1 MRTPRRRIALI
12 ATALTV
18 SLLGAACSGGSSP
31 DQATATTTAPAPSLP
46 RAATRCGLPD
56 AEAKSLWFAARDGVQ
71 IDGAMVGSGPSGVV
85 LAHQSQSDL
94 CGFWPFAVFLSRHGM
109 RVLDIDLRCNGL
121 ATCPDGEAADHL
133 ADDVAG
139 AVAELRRQGATSV
152 ALVGASMGGTAS
164 LVAGATTQPPVGAVV
179 SLSGPANYQGVDA
192 ASAVTQLVRPVLY
205 VIARGDVSVTVDEVQ
220 SLYRATK
227 ATDKRLLLLEQA
239 RYSGMHGWDLLT
251 DAAFDWSPIA
261 DQVADFLERHARP

>member
-1 MRTPRRRIALI
+1 MRTTRRRFALV

-18 SLLGAACSGGSSP
+18 SVLGAACSGGSGSG
-31 DQATATTTAPAPSLP
+31 QATATTAAPAPSLP
-46 RAATRCGLPD
+46 RPATRCGLPD
-56 AEAKSLWFAARDGVQ
+56 AEAKSIWFAARDGVQ
-71 IDGAMVGSGPSGVV
+71 IDGVMVGSGPSGVV

-94 CGFWPFAVFLSRHGM
+94 CGFWPYAVFLSRHGL

-133 ADDVAG
+133 GDDVAG
-139 AVAELRRQGATSV
+139 AVAELRRQAATSV

-179 SLSGPANYQGVDA
+179 SLSGPANFQGMDA
-192 ASAVTQLVRPVLY
+192 TGPVTQLAPPVLY
-205 VIARGDVSVTVDEVQ
+205 VIARGDASVTVDEVQ

-227 ATDKRLLLLEQA
+227 ATGKRLLVLEQA
-239 RYSGMHGWDLLT
+239 RYDGVHGWDLLT
-251 DAAFDWSPIA
+251 DANHDWTPIA
-261 DQVADFLERHARP
+261 DQVADFLKRHASP